1 MKRITYTHIAVGN
14 LNIDIALYVDKFPQ
28 IGETLLARELQI
40 RPGGAAL
47 NYAITVAQYGHT
59 VYLVA
64 KVSTH
69 EFIRVILEEI
79 KHYGV
84 RVDYVKLIEGS
95 PGIVLVVV
103 DRSGERTMI
112 KYPGVNEELRPG
124 DLSRD
129 VLREAHVVH
138 VASTKPEIALGFL
151 EIASREG
158 IVTSLDPGSYVL
170 EWSSERLLEAL
181 KHTHIL
187 FFNEQS
193 LCEHFGNLS
202 VEKMFKC
209 GLSVLV
215 VKRGGKGAVVLTQN
229 VCYSGYAEPI
239 KRPVDTTGAG
249 DAFNALFNA
258 KYLESKDLG
267 LSLVYGLAAGA
278 LKTSF
283 RSSFMPWNPRLFD
296 LQLKRVV
303 VERRSCSE
311 VFLCR
316 ES

>member
-1 MKRITYTHIAVGN
+1 MKRITYTHVAVGN

-47 NYAITVAQYGHT
+47 NYAVTVAQYGHRA
-59 VYLVA
+59 YLVA
-64 KVSTH
+64 RVSTH
-69 EFIRVILEEI
+69 EFVRAILEEI
-79 KHYGV
+79 RHYGV
-84 RVDYVKLIEGS
+84 GVDYVKLVEGS
-95 PGIVLVVV
+95 PGVVLVVV
-103 DRSGERTMI
+103 DESGERTMI
-112 KYPGVNEELRPG
+112 KYPGVNEELRSS
-124 DLSRD
+124 DLSID
-129 VLREAHVVH
+129 ALREAHVVH

-151 EIASREG
+151 EVASREG
-158 IVTSLDPGSYVL
+158 IVTSLDPGGYVS

-187 FFNEQS
+187 YLNEQS
-193 LCEHFGNLS
+193 LCEHFRDLS
-202 VEKMFKC
+202 VEKMFKH

-215 VKRGGKGAVVLTQN
+215 VKRGGKGAVVLAQST
-229 VCYSGYAEPI
+229 CYSGYAEPV

-278 LKTSF
+278 LKTGF
-283 RSSFMPWNPRLFD
+283 RSSFMPWNSRLFD

-303 VERRSCSE
+303 VERRNCSE